1 MANRNF
7 CRKYI
12 SAMFSVE
19 KYLILSAIIFLTG
32 CDIPSR
38 GMVFPQDKENNLQ
51 FNCTDENDHLPALD
65 PQADNWFKQARVLE
79 KAEGPKD
86 YAAIGA
92 LYRQAV
98 DKDHYKAMRNLQN
111 LLLQGLVNSL
121 PSKRPS
127 EEALEIV
134 EKMIKMN
141 IPSGY
146 YAMGYYLENGYGVE
160 PDKMASLAYYRK
172 AADLGNPEG
181 QYVIGRIFLSKNLGN
196 DQKNLVYRPEIGKTM
211 LICSATNGYGL
222 AAYELANH
230 YQLVDKNYKMATYY
244 FQMGVMNG
252 HYYSAMDLQEAF
264 KSPPPT
270 DEINYLNLSRDDER
284 VHRYFLIRNEID
296 KNPSARFPDL
306 DKIVP
311 LPPAPL
317 PKWDG
322 SFEYKKGG
330 K

>member
-1 MANRNF
+1 MNF
-7 CRKYI
+7 K
-12 SAMFSVE
+12 
-19 KYLILSAIIFLTG
+19 KNIIFVMVSLIIG
-32 CDIPSR
+32 CHDNKEEIMSA
-38 GMVFPQDKENNLQ
+38 QDKEDKLQ
-51 FNCTDENDHLPALD
+51 FNCTNENVYLPALD

-121 PSKRPS
+121 PGKRQS
-127 EEALEIV
+127 EEAVEIA

-160 PDKMASLAYYRK
+160 PDKMASLAYFRK

-181 QYVIGRIFLSKNLGN
+181 QYVVGRIFVSKNLGN
-196 DQKNLVYRPEIGKTM
+196 HQKNLVYRPEIGKAM
-211 LICSATNGYGL
+211 LICSANNGYGP
-222 AAYELANH
+222 AAYELASH
-230 YQLVDKNYKMATYY
+230 YKLIDQNYKMATYY
-244 FQMGVMNG
+244 YQLGVMNG
-252 HYYSAMDLQEAF
+252 DYYSAMDLQEGF
-264 KSPPPT
+264 QSPPST
-270 DEINYLNLSRDDER
+270 DELNYLSLSRDDER
-284 VHRYFLIRNEID
+284 VHRYTLIRNEIG

>member
-1 MANRNF
+1 
-7 CRKYI
+7 
-12 SAMFSVE
+12 MFFVE
-19 KYLILSAIIFLTG
+19 KYLMLSAIIFLTG

-51 FNCTDENDHLPALD
+51 FNCTGENVYLPALD

-79 KAEGPKD
+79 KAKRPKD

-98 DKDHYKAMRNLQN
+98 DQGHYKAMRNLQN
-111 LLLQGLVNSL
+111 LLSQGLVKPL
-121 PSKRPS
+121 PGKRPS

-196 DQKNLVYRPEIGKTM
+196 DQKNLVYRPEIGKAM
-211 LICSATNGYGL
+211 LICSANNGYGP

-230 YQLVDKNYKMATYY
+230 YKLIDKNYKMATYY
-244 FQMGVMNG
+244 YQLGVRNG
-252 HYYSAMDLQEAF
+252 DYYSALNLQNSF
-264 KSPPPT
+264 QSPPPT
-270 DEINYLNLSRDDER
+270 DMIHYLNVTRDDER
-284 VHRYFLIRNEID
+284 VHRYLLIKHEIG
-296 KNPSARFPDL
+296 KNSSARFPDL